1 MSWGTGF
8 AASLSGGHGE
18 LKVLVG
24 PLGAPIVTL
33 GPDELVGD
41 VVVAGGGLRLRQWQ
55 TSAPQLRV
63 RVHGTA
69 LRLAAIRAV
78 LPGATVQLQLTT
90 SAGTERVFAG
100 RLRETLTPR
109 PGLLELV
116 ADSAEVFVQSRYAAT
131 AYRDGLWQ
139 SVIGTATT
147 TSSFTPGDATM
158 NIGTPAAAFSPGPSG
173 TQWLLIRVD
182 TGSSSYYLAADTH
195 AVGYV
200 GGVIV
205 LQWDAVTAPSPIPIT
220 TVVTYGPL
228 VVGSPIDVLLRVLTS
243 TGAGTNGAYDVLP
256 DGLAI
261 PAGLVDT
268 ADAATF
274 AAQVGALG
282 AVDWFSFGAT
292 VKQQE
297 PEGGQLL
304 AWAAH
309 LGVWLCQRQG
319 ALTIRAAVDM
329 QDASTWAAGYVGD
342 VTDEVLLQAGVHTT
356 RAPDA
361 IPEHLGIKLDLCASS
376 TAARYPY
383 PILDWARA
391 LGDPPR
397 SQPTGPSDVEVT
409 CAAEIVPLAGIPD
422 EKGVWTEHYEDAER
436 RLMPWWG
443 RQVEAVEVVLSG
455 EACGW
460 CTGDLVAV
468 TSAAIP
474 GPVSTGGVAVGR
486 RALWAPNSWDWTA
499 RQVAGTLY
507 LLGEP

>member
-131 AYRDGLWQ
+131 AYRDGLWE

-158 NIGTPAAAFSPGPSG
+158 NIGTPAAAFSPGPAG

-205 LQWDAVTAPSPIPIT
+205 LQWDAVTAPSSIPIT
-220 TVVTYGPL
+220 TVVTYGPPRGRL
-228 VVGSPIDVLLRVLTS
+228 
-243 TGAGTNGAYDVLP
+243 AY
-256 DGLAI
+256 
-261 PAGLVDT
+261 
-268 ADAATF
+268 
-274 AAQVGALG
+274 
-282 AVDWFSFGAT
+282 
-292 VKQQE
+292 
-297 PEGGQLL
+297 
-304 AWAAH
+304 
-309 LGVWLCQRQG
+309 R
-319 ALTIRAAVDM
+319 RAA
-329 QDASTWAAGYVGD
+329 A
-342 VTDEVLLQAGVHTT
+342 
-356 RAPDA
+356 
-361 IPEHLGIKLDLCASS
+361 CADQH
-376 TAARYPY
+376 R
-383 PILDWARA
+383 R
-391 LGDPPR
+391 R
-397 SQPTGPSDVEVT
+397 
-409 CAAEIVPLAGIPD
+409 
-422 EKGVWTEHYEDAER
+422 HER
-436 RLMPWWG
+436 RL
-443 RQVEAVEVVLSG
+443 
-455 EACGW
+455 
-460 CTGDLVAV
+460 
-468 TSAAIP
+468 
-474 GPVSTGGVAVGR
+474 
-486 RALWAPNSWDWTA
+486 
-499 RQVAGTLY
+499 
-507 LLGEP
+507 

>member
-24 PLGAPIVTL
+24 PLGAPAITL

-63 RVHGTA
+63 RVHGSA

-78 LPGATVQLQLTT
+78 LPGATVQLQLST

-100 RLRETLTPR
+100 RLRETVTPR

-131 AYRDGLWQ
+131 AYRDGLWE
-139 SVIGTATT
+139 SVIGTVATT
-147 TSSFTPGDATM
+147 ATFTPGDATM
-158 NIGTPAAAFSPGPSG
+158 AIVTPALAFSPGPSG
-173 TQWLLIRVD
+173 TRWLLIRVD
-182 TGSSSYYLAADTH
+182 TGGTSYYVAADTH

-200 GGVIV
+200 GGCIT
-205 LQWDAVTAPSPIPIT
+205 LQWDAVTAPTSIPSG

-228 VVGSPIDVLLRVLTS
+228 VVGSPIDVLLRVLIS
-243 TGAGTNGAYDVLP
+243 TGAGTGGAYDVLP

-292 VKQQE
+292 RKQQE

-319 ALTIRAAVDM
+319 ELTIRASVDL
-329 QDASTWAAGYVGD
+329 QDAATWAAGYVGD

-361 IPEHLGIKLDLCASS
+361 IPEHYSIELEMSAVA
-376 TAARYPY
+376 TAARYP
-383 PILDWARA
+383 IIVLDWARA
-391 LGDPPR
+391 IADPPR
-397 SQPTGPSDVEVT
+397 SQPIGANDVEVT
-409 CAAEIVPLAGIPD
+409 CSAEIIPLAGIPAS
-422 EKGVWTEHYEDAER
+422 KGVWDEHYEDAAR
-436 RLMPWWG
+436 RLLPWWG

-486 RALWAPNSWDWTA
+486 RALWAPSSWDWTA

-507 LLGEP
+507 LLGTP